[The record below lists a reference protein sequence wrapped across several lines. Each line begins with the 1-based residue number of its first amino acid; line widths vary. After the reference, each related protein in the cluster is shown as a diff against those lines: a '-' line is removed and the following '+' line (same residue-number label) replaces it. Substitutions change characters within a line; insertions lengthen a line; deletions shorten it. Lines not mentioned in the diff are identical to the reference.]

1 MAKRSI
7 TDEEIALI
15 KAMRNRGMRNSAIQF
30 YFNRP
35 DRQVNSGRIT
45 NISDGSYSNSATIAP
60 ADDATLDVFLG
71 GFQQGPAVMPA
82 VPVALATPTP
92 PGPLEPATIAALFKA
107 DADGIWRFCP
117 GETDEHECKASFR
130 LRNSHVWLRAIAALA
145 NNRGGYILFGVH
157 DKDATQTDGIDKSF
171 AVLGLTGTEFANLDP
186 ADLTSHIKAKLDP
199 TPRVQSTVMDLGGK
213 TVGILYVEQHPSR
226 PVIATKQE
234 GDIREGDIFFRYP
247 GQSSRIKYGDL
258 RAMLDE
264 RDAIAR
270 QQILPMVEKLLQRGP
285 DRVLLAD
292 LEEGILDDG
301 RRPIT
306 IEKTLLDQ
314 LSFIREGEFNE
325 VNGAPTLRLVGEV
338 RATGDDRIGSRGVV
352 TDVNLLTNFL
362 KQETLFRPVEYI
374 RFAVEASH
382 TEWLPIFYFA
392 HESQLD
398 RTDLATFIGGLGG
411 TAKRREMFT
420 NRATGAKLALTVPV
434 GTPATML
441 MQIVA
446 GNLPEPTN
454 SKEANNVA
462 MAICGLTS
470 LPNIDRVT
478 ILALLERC
486 YNLAQAESK
495 SGVISTVRRAVC
507 RIDELLFA
515 PTSSPNA

>member
-7 TDEEIALI
+7 TNEEIALI

-45 NISDGSYSNSATIAP
+45 NIADGSYSDSAAISA
-60 ADDATLDVFLG
+60 ADDATLDTFLG
-71 GFQQGPAVMPA
+71 GFQQVSATMSA
-82 VPVALATPTP
+82 VPTAAPSP
-92 PGPLEPATIAALFKA
+92 PRGPLDPVTITALFA
-107 DADGIWRFCP
+107 QDADGTWRFSP

-130 LRNSHVWLRAIAALA
+130 LRNPHVWLRAIAALA

-157 DKDATQTDGIDKSF
+157 DKDTAQTDGVDKSF

-186 ADLTSHIKAKLDP
+186 ADLTSHVKAKLDP
-199 TPRVQSTVMDLGGK
+199 TPRVRSTVIDFGGK
-213 TVGILYVEQHPSR
+213 AVGILHVEQHPSR
-226 PVIATKQE
+226 PVIVTKQE

-258 RAMLDE
+258 RTMLDE
-264 RDAIAR
+264 RDAMAR

-285 DRVLLAD
+285 DRILLAD
-292 LEEGILDDG
+292 LDEGVLDDG
-301 RRPIT
+301 KRPIT
-306 IEKTLLDQ
+306 IDKTLLDQ
-314 LSFIREGEFNE
+314 LSFVREGEFSE
-325 VNGAPTLRLVGEV
+325 VEGAPTLRLIGEV

-352 TDVNLLTNFL
+352 TEVNLLKNFL

-382 TEWLPIFYFA
+382 AEWLPIFYFA
-392 HESQLD
+392 QQSQFD
-398 RTDLATFIGGLGG
+398 RADLAAFIDRLGG

-420 NRATGAKLALTVPV
+420 KRATGAKMALTVPV
-434 GTPATML
+434 GTPAALL

-446 GNLPEPTN
+446 GDLPEPTN
-454 SKEANNVA
+454 GKDATNVA
-462 MAICGLTS
+462 LAMCGLTS
-470 LPNIDRVT
+470 LPDIERVT
-478 ILALLERC
+478 ILAMLERC
-486 YNLAQAESK
+486 YDLAQVEAK
-495 SGVISTVRRAVC
+495 SGVISTIRRAAC

-515 PTSSPNA
+515 PPS

>member
-7 TDEEIALI
+7 TNDEIALI
-15 KAMRNRGMRNSAIQF
+15 KAMLGRKMRNSAIQF

-45 NISDGSYSNSATIAP
+45 NIGDGSYSDSATIP
-60 ADDATLDVFLG
+60 ACDDVTLDTFLSE
-71 GFQQGPAVMPA
+71 FQQGPA
-82 VPVALATPTP
+82 ATPVPTSSIPSP
-92 PGPLEPATIAALFKA
+92 PSGALDPATIASLFEK
-107 DADGIWRFCP
+107 DDGGIWRFCP

-157 DKDATQTDGIDKSF
+157 DKDTIQTDGIDKSF
-171 AVLGLTGTEFANLDP
+171 VVLGLSGTEFANLDP

-199 TPRVQSTVMDLGGK
+199 TPRVRPISVSLGGK
-213 TVGILYVEQHPSR
+213 TIGILHVEQHPSR

-258 RAMLDE
+258 RTMLDE
-264 RDAIAR
+264 RDAMAR

-292 LEEGILDDG
+292 LEAGVLDDG
-301 RRPIT
+301 KRPIT
-306 IEKTLLDQ
+306 IDKALLDQ
-314 LSFIREGEFNE
+314 LSFIREGEFSE
-325 VNGAPTLRLVGEV
+325 VDGAPTLRLIGEV
-338 RATGDDRIGSRGVV
+338 RTTGDDRIGSRGVV

-362 KQETLFRPVEYI
+362 KRETLFRPVEYI

-392 HESQLD
+392 QQSQFD
-398 RTDLATFIGGLGG
+398 RADLAAFIGGLGG

-420 NRATGAKLALTVPV
+420 NRATGAKIALTVPV
-434 GTPATML
+434 GTPAAML

-446 GNLPEPTN
+446 GALPEPN
-454 SKEANNVA
+454 NGKDANNVA
-462 MAICGLTS
+462 MAMCGLTS
-470 LPNIDRVT
+470 LPDIEQST
-478 ILALLERC
+478 ILELLERC
-486 YNLAQAESK
+486 YDLAQAEGK
-495 SGVISTVRRAVC
+495 SGIISTVRRAAC

-515 PTSSPNA
+515 PPS

>member
-15 KAMRNRGMRNSAIQF
+15 KAMRDRGMRNSAIQF

-45 NISDGSYSNSATIAP
+45 NIGDGSYSDSATIP
-60 ADDATLDVFLG
+60 SADDATLDAFLS
-71 GFQQGPAVMPA
+71 GFQQGPPTMPA
-82 VPVALATPTP
+82 VPTATAPRP
-92 PGPLEPATIAALFKA
+92 SSGPLDPATTGALFDQ
-107 DADGIWRFCP
+107 DADGTWRFCP

-157 DKDATQTDGIDKSF
+157 DKDTTKADGIDKSF

-199 TPRVQSTVMDLGGK
+199 TPRVRSTVIDLGGK
-213 TVGILYVEQHPSR
+213 AIGILYVEQHPSR

-247 GQSSRIKYGDL
+247 GQSSRIKYADL
-258 RAMLDE
+258 RTMLDE
-264 RDAIAR
+264 RDAVAR

-292 LEEGILDDG
+292 LEEGVLDDG
-301 RRPIT
+301 KRPIT
-306 IEKTLLDQ
+306 IDKTLLDQ
-314 LSFIREGEFNE
+314 LSFIREGEFSE
-325 VNGAPTLRLVGEV
+325 VDGAPTLRLIGEI

-362 KQETLFRPVEYI
+362 KQETVFRPVEYI

-392 HESQLD
+392 QQSQFD
-398 RTDLATFIGGLGG
+398 RADLAAYIAGLGG

-420 NRATGAKLALTVPV
+420 NRATGAKKALTVPV
-434 GTPATML
+434 GTPAAML
-441 MQIVA
+441 LQIVA
-446 GNLPEPTN
+446 GDLPEPTCG
-454 SKEANNVA
+454 KDANNVA
-462 MAICGLTS
+462 LAICGLTS
-470 LPNIDRVT
+470 LPDIEQT
-478 ILALLERC
+478 KILSLLERC
-486 YNLAQAESK
+486 HDLAQAEGK
-495 SGVISTVRRAVC
+495 SGIISTIRRAAC
-507 RIDELLFA
+507 RVDELLFTPSA
-515 PTSSPNA
+515 

>member
-7 TDEEIALI
+7 TNDEIALI
-15 KAMRNRGMRNSAIQF
+15 KAMLDRGMRNSAIQF

-45 NISDGSYSNSATIAP
+45 NIGDGSYSDSAAIPA
-60 ADDATLDVFLG
+60 ADDATLDAFLG
-71 GFQQGPAVMPA
+71 GFQQAPATMPT
-82 VPVALATPTP
+82 VPAAANPP
-92 PGPLEPATIAALFKA
+92 PGGPMDPATIAALFEQ
-107 DADGIWRFCP
+107 DSDGTWRFCP

-130 LRNSHVWLRAIAALA
+130 LRNSHVWLRAVAALA

-157 DKDATQTDGIDKSF
+157 DKDTTQTDGVDKSF
-171 AVLGLTGTEFANLDP
+171 AVLGLSGTDFANLDP

-199 TPRVQSTVMDLGGK
+199 TPRVRPTVMDLGGK
-213 TVGILYVEQHPSR
+213 TVGILHVEQHPSR
-226 PVIATKQE
+226 PVIVTKQE

-258 RAMLDE
+258 RTMLDE
-264 RDAIAR
+264 RDAMAR

-292 LEEGILDDG
+292 LEEGVLDDG
-301 RRPIT
+301 KRPIT
-306 IEKTLLDQ
+306 IDKTLLDQ
-314 LSFIREGEFNE
+314 LSFIREGEFSE
-325 VNGAPTLRLVGEV
+325 VNGAPTLRLIGEV

-352 TDVNLLTNFL
+352 TDANLLTNFL
-362 KQETLFRPVEYI
+362 RQETLFRPVEYI

-392 HESQLD
+392 QQSQLD
-398 RTDLATFIGGLGG
+398 RADLATFIGGLGG

-420 NRATGAKLALTVPV
+420 NRATGAKMALTVPV
-434 GTPATML
+434 GTPAAML

-446 GNLPEPTN
+446 GDFPEPTN
-454 SKEANNVA
+454 GKDAANVA

-470 LPNIDRVT
+470 LPNIEQVT

-486 YNLAQAESK
+486 HDLAQAEGK
-495 SGVISTVRRAVC
+495 SGALSTIRRAAC

-515 PTSSPNA
+515 PPL

>member
-1 MAKRSI
+1 MAKRNI
-7 TDEEIALI
+7 TNEEIALI
-15 KAMRNRGMRNSAIQF
+15 KAMRDRGMRNSAIQF

-45 NISDGSYSNSATIAP
+45 NIGDGTYGDSAAIPA
-60 ADDATLDVFLG
+60 ADDAMLDTFLD
-71 GFQQGPAVMPA
+71 GFHQGPIA
-82 VPVALATPTP
+82 VPAATVPSP
-92 PGPLEPATIAALFKA
+92 PSGPLDPATIATLFEQ
-107 DADGIWRFCP
+107 DADGTWRFCP

-157 DKDATQTDGIDKSF
+157 DKDTAQTDGIDKSF
-171 AVLGLTGTEFANLDP
+171 AVLGLSGAEFVDLDP

-199 TPRVQSTVMDLGGK
+199 TPRVRSTVMDLDGK
-213 TVGILYVEQHPSR
+213 TVGILHVEQHPSR
-226 PVIATKQE
+226 PVIVTKQE

-258 RAMLDE
+258 RTMLDE
-264 RDAIAR
+264 RDAMAR

-292 LEEGILDDG
+292 LEEGVLDDG
-301 RRPIT
+301 KRPIT
-306 IEKTLLDQ
+306 IDKALLDQ
-314 LSFIREGEFNE
+314 LSFIREGEFSE
-325 VNGAPTLRLVGEV
+325 VDGAPTLRLIGEV

-362 KQETLFRPVEYI
+362 RQETLFRPVEYI

-392 HESQLD
+392 QQSHFD
-398 RTDLATFIGGLGG
+398 RADLSTFIGGLGG
-411 TAKRREMFT
+411 TTKRREMFA
-420 NRATGAKLALTVPV
+420 NRAIGAKMALTVPV
-434 GTPATML
+434 GTPAAML

-454 SKEANNVA
+454 GKDANNVA
-462 MAICGLTS
+462 MAVCGLTS
-470 LPNIDRVT
+470 LPDVERTT

-486 YNLAQAESK
+486 HDLAQVEGR
-495 SGVISTVRRAVC
+495 SGVISTIRRAAC

-515 PTSSPNA
+515 PSL